1 MTMTVKNLTCLIAF
15 ILLVTASAVNGQ
27 NRIRS
32 IENQLKSMVAD
43 NPGLESTVDL
53 SVAEVP
59 IQDFLR
65 AVAITGELNIS
76 VAPELKVQVVNAFSN
91 VTVIEVLVFLCKEHD
106 LKLDFVGNI
115 ISVSKFEL
123 PPEEPKKYV
132 PKKLDVSFDGK
143 EERLSFNLKQDSLF
157 LVAKEMTRVSDRNVV
172 LAPELIGKLVSG
184 YVQRLPYAD
193 ALEKLAFANGLEVE
207 AGEDGSFLLRE
218 TVKEEVTDNNTRK
231 SRRNRKSGKSNTA
244 IPSGLFLEVTDDSLL
259 TVDGT
264 GVKGSEIIRA
274 VSAELGKNYYLF
286 SDMQE
291 TTTVQ
296 VENVTYDNFLGYLLN
311 GTDMTFKKEGA
322 IYLIGKRNLEGL
334 RATKIVRFNNRTI
347 KEMEEFIPSDM
358 KEGVTLKVV
367 EEMNSI
373 VLSGSEP
380 QINEIAS
387 FLKDMDQV
395 VPVVM
400 IEVII
405 VDVNRTRTDEAGLDM
420 GLGDAPV
427 KTGGSILSGLD
438 FTVNS
443 SSFNGVLAALSG
455 LGSFNFGQ
463 VTPNFYLSLKAL
475 ESQGFLRSRST
486 PILSTLN
493 GHKATMTIGNQ
504 EYYLETTNNVIGTQ
518 NPQNQITQQFKSV
531 NAALTLNITPV
542 VSADGQVTMD
552 ISVTQSD
559 FTSRISPQA
568 PPGQVT
574 RDFQSL
580 IRVKDQEMIM
590 LGGLEEKS
598 ISESG
603 RGWPILSRIPILK
616 WLFSSRSRKKDKTQ
630 LNIFIKPTIIY

>member
-1 MTMTVKNLTCLIAF
+1 MRITALS
-15 ILLVTASAVNGQ
+15 ILFVLGLLFQVSAQ
-27 NRIRS
+27 DRIRS
-32 IENQLKSMVAD
+32 LENQLKSMVAD

-53 SVAEVP
+53 SVSEVP
-59 IQDFLR
+59 IQEFLR
-65 AVAITGELNIS
+65 AVAMTNALNIS
-76 VAPELKVQVVNAFSN
+76 VAPELKIQVVNTFTN
-91 VTVIEVLVFLCKEHD
+91 VTVIDVLVFLCKEYD
-106 LKLDFVGNI
+106 LKIDFVGNI
-115 ISVSKFEL
+115 MSVTKFEL
-123 PPEEPKKYV
+123 PPEAPKKYV
-132 PKKLDVSFDGK
+132 PKKLDINYDGRN
-143 EERLSFNLKQDSLF
+143 ELLSFNLKTDSLF
-157 LVAKEMTRVSDRNVV
+157 LVAKEITTVSDKNVV
-172 LAPELIGKLVSG
+172 LAPELIGKMVSG
-184 YVQRLPYAD
+184 FVQKLAFAD
-193 ALEKLAFANGLEVE
+193 ALDKLAFANGLVVEV
-207 AGEDGSFLLRE
+207 GNDGSFLITE
-218 TVKEEVTDNNTRK
+218 SKQEEQANTS
-231 SRRNRKSGKSNTA
+231 SRRNNKRGKNKPDV
-244 IPSGLFLEVTDDSLL
+244 PSGLFLEVTKDSLL
-259 TVDGT
+259 TVDGV
-264 GVKGSEIIRA
+264 GVKGSEIIKA
-274 VSAELGKNYYLF
+274 ISSELGKNYYLF
-286 SDMQE
+286 SEMQE
-291 TTTVQ
+291 ATTVQ
-296 VENVTYDNFLGYLLN
+296 VEGLSYEEFLSYLLN
-311 GTDMTFKKEGA
+311 GTDMTFKKEGS

-334 RATKIVRFNNRTI
+334 RETRIVRFQNRTI
-347 KEMEEFIPSDM
+347 KEMEEFIPTEM
-358 KEGVTLKVV
+358 KEGVKIKVV
-367 EEMNSI
+367 EEMNAM

-380 QINEIAS
+380 QIKEIES

-405 VDVNRTRTDEAGLDM
+405 VDVNRSRTDEAGLDM

-427 KTGGSILSGLD
+427 ATGGSILSGLD
-438 FTVNS
+438 FTLNS
-443 SSFNGVLAALSG
+443 SSFNGILAALSG

-463 VTPNFYLSLKAL
+463 VTPNFYVSLKAL

-486 PILSTLN
+486 PLLSTLN

-504 EYYLETTNNVIGTQ
+504 EYYLEVTNNVIGTQ

-531 NAALTLNITPV
+531 NAALTLDIVPV

-574 RDFQSL
+574 RDFRSL

>member
-1 MTMTVKNLTCLIAF
+1 MHNQKPVRITVLS
-15 ILLVTASAVNGQ
+15 ILFVLGLLFQVNAQ
-27 NRIRS
+27 DRFRS
-32 IENQLKSMVAD
+32 LENQLKSLVAD

-53 SVAEVP
+53 SVSEVP
-59 IQDFLR
+59 VQEFLR
-65 AVAITGELNIS
+65 AVAMTNALNIS
-76 VAPELKVQVVNAFSN
+76 VAPELKIQVVNTFTN
-91 VTVIEVLVFLCKEHD
+91 VTVIDVLVFLCKEYN
-106 LKLDFVGNI
+106 LKIDFVGNI
-115 ISVSKFEL
+115 MSVTKFER
-123 PPEEPKKYV
+123 PPEAPKKYV
-132 PKKLDVSFDGK
+132 PKKLDITYDGRN
-143 EERLSFNLKQDSLF
+143 ELLSFNLKTDSLF
-157 LVAKEMTRVSDRNVV
+157 LVAKEITKVSDKNVV
-172 LAPELIGKLVSG
+172 LAPGLIGKMVSG
-184 YVQRLPYAD
+184 FVQKLGFAD
-193 ALEKLAFANGLEVE
+193 AMDKLAFSNGLLIET
-207 AGEDGSFLLRE
+207 GNDGSYLLTE
-218 TVKEEVTDNNTRK
+218 ANQEEPAVAS
-231 SRRNRKSGKSNTA
+231 SRRNGKRGNNKTDV
-244 IPSGLFLEVTDDSLL
+244 PSGLFLEVTKDSLL
-259 TVDGT
+259 TVDGV
-264 GVKGSEIIRA
+264 GVKGSEIIKA
-274 VSAELGKNYYLF
+274 ISSELGKNYYLF
-286 SDMQE
+286 SEMQE
-291 TTTVQ
+291 ATTVQ
-296 VENVTYDNFLGYLLN
+296 VEGVSYEEFLGYLLN
-311 GTDMTFKKEGA
+311 GTDMTFNKEGS

-334 RATKIVRFNNRTI
+334 RETRIVRFQNRTI
-347 KEMEEFIPSDM
+347 KEMEEFIPAEM
-358 KEGVTLKVV
+358 KEGVKIKVV
-367 EEMNSI
+367 EEMNAM

-380 QINEIAS
+380 QINEISA

-405 VDVNRTRTDEAGLDM
+405 VDVNRSRTDEAGLDM

-438 FTVNS
+438 FTINS
-443 SSFNGVLAALSG
+443 SSFNSILAALSG

-463 VTPNFYLSLKAL
+463 VTPNFYVSLKAL

-486 PILSTLN
+486 PLLSTLN

-504 EYYLETTNNVIGTQ
+504 EYYLETTNNVIGSQ
-518 NPQNQITQQFKSV
+518 NPQNQITQQYKSV
-531 NAALTLNITPV
+531 NAALTLDIVPV

-574 RDFQSL
+574 RDFRSL

>member
-1 MTMTVKNLTCLIAF
+1 MRTLGIILILIFCLDAGNLFA
-15 ILLVTASAVNGQ
+15 Q
-27 NRIRS
+27 DRIRS
-32 IENQLKSMVAD
+32 LENQLRSLVAD

-53 SVAEVP
+53 SVDEVP

-65 AVAITGELNIS
+65 AVAITGKLNIS

-115 ISVSKFEL
+115 ISVTKFEP
-123 PPEEPKKYV
+123 PPEEPKKYT
-132 PKKLDVSFDGK
+132 PKKLDIGFDGK
-143 EERLSFNLKQDSLF
+143 DELLSFNLKQDSLF

-172 LAPELIGKLVSG
+172 LAPELIGKMVSG
-184 YVQRLPYAD
+184 YVQRLSFED
-193 ALEKLAFANGLEVE
+193 AMEKLAFANGLEVE
-207 AGEDGSFLLRE
+207 AGDDGSFLLRPAIQDE
-218 TVKEEVTDNNTRK
+218 SVQDNTRG
-231 SRRNRKSGKSNTA
+231 RRNKRKNKNTTNA
-244 IPSGLFLEVTDDSLL
+244 PSGLFLEVVDDSLL
-259 TVDGT
+259 SVE
-264 GVKGSEIIRA
+264 GVGIKGSEIIRA
-274 VSAELGKNYYLF
+274 VSAELGRNYYLF
-286 SDMQE
+286 TEMQE
-291 TTTVQ
+291 VTTVQ
-296 VENVTYDNFLGYLLN
+296 VENVTYEKFLSYLLN
-311 GTDMTFKKEGA
+311 GTDMTFKKEGE
-322 IYLIGKRNLEGL
+322 IYLIGNRNLEGL
-334 RATKIVRFNNRTI
+334 RDTRVVRFNNRTI
-347 KEMEEFIPSDM
+347 KEMEEFIPPEM
-358 KEGVTLKVV
+358 KEGVSIKVI
-367 EEMNSI
+367 EEMNSM
-373 VLSGSEP
+373 VLSGSAP
-380 QINEIAS
+380 QINEIAA

-427 KTGGSILSGLD
+427 QTGGSILSGLD

-463 VTPNFYLSLKAL
+463 VSPNFYVSLKAL
-475 ESQGFLRSRST
+475 ESQGYLRSRST

-493 GHKATMTIGNQ
+493 GHKATMNIGNQ

-531 NAALTLNITPV
+531 NAALTLDIVPV
-542 VSADGQVTMD
+542 VSGDGQVTMD

-574 RDFQSL
+574 RDFRSL

>member
-1 MTMTVKNLTCLIAF
+1 
-15 ILLVTASAVNGQ
+15 
-27 NRIRS
+27 
-32 IENQLKSMVAD
+32 MVAD

-53 SVAEVP
+53 SVSEVP
-59 IQDFLR
+59 IQEFLR
-65 AVAITGELNIS
+65 AVAMTNALNIS
-76 VAPELKVQVVNAFSN
+76 VAPELKIQVVNTFTN
-91 VTVIEVLVFLCKEHD
+91 VTVIDVLVFLCKEYD
-106 LKLDFVGNI
+106 LKIDFVGNI
-115 ISVSKFEL
+115 MSVTKFEP
-123 PPEEPKKYV
+123 PPEKPTKYV
-132 PKKLDVSFDGK
+132 AKLLDISYDAQK
-143 EERLSFNLKQDSLF
+143 ELLSFNLKNDSLF
-157 LVAKEMTRVSDRNVV
+157 LVAQEITRKSGRNVV
-172 LAPELIGKLVSG
+172 LAPDLISKMVSG
-184 YVQRLPYAD
+184 FVQKLGFAD
-193 ALEKLAFANGLEVE
+193 AMDKLAFANGLAVE
-207 AGEDGSFLLRE
+207 AGADGSYLLTGAATE
-218 TVKEEVTDNNTRK
+218 AVVDNTSRN
-231 SRRNRKSGKSNTA
+231 RRNQKGAKGKTDV
-244 IPSGLFLEVTDDSLL
+244 PSGLFLEVTSDSLL
-259 TVDGT
+259 TVDGV

-291 TTTVQ
+291 ATTVQ
-296 VENVTYDNFLGYLLN
+296 VENMTYDMFLGYLLN
-311 GTDMTFKKEGA
+311 GTDMTFKKEGS

-334 RATKIVRFNNRTI
+334 RATRIVRFNNRTI
-347 KEMEEFIPSDM
+347 KEMEAFIPTDM
-358 KEGVTLKVV
+358 KNGVTIKVV
-367 EEMNSI
+367 EEMNAI
-373 VLSGSEP
+373 ILSGSEP

-405 VDVNRTRTDEAGLDM
+405 VDVNRSRTDEAGLDM

-438 FTVNS
+438 FTINS
-443 SSFNGVLAALSG
+443 SSFNSLLAALSG
-455 LGSFNFGQ
+455 LGTFNFGQ

-486 PILSTLN
+486 PMLSTLN

-504 EYYLETTNNVIGTQ
+504 EYYLEVTNNVIGTQ

-531 NAALTLNITPV
+531 NAALTLDIVPI
-542 VSADGQVTMD
+542 VSGDGQVTMD

-574 RDFQSL
+574 RDFRSL
-580 IRVKDQEMIM
+580 IRVKDREMIM

-616 WLFSSRSRKKDKTQ
+616 WLFSTRSRKKDKTQ